1 MNFAIVSDGFSS
13 ILKKSF
19 DDIPF
24 SFLFCKGKLMLLS
37 LLYKK
42 QSEKF
47 LKQNFFGGTNKYYF
61 FLIFARL
68 SRYFEAQNI

>member
-37 LLYKK
+37 LLYKQEMFVK
-42 QSEKF
+42 H
-47 LKQNFFGGTNKYYF
+47 
-61 FLIFARL
+61 
-68 SRYFEAQNI
+68 

>member
-42 QSEKF
+42 TIREI
-47 LKQNFFGGTNKYYF
+47 LEAEFFGGDK
-61 FLIFARL
+61 
-68 SRYFEAQNI
+68 